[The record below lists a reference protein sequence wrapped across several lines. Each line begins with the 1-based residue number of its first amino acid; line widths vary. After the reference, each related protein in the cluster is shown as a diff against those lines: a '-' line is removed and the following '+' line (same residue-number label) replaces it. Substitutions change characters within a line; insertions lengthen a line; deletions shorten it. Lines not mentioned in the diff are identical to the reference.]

1 MKEATGSS
9 LLLYIVIIIVGAV
22 MLLFVSII
30 SYAKAYG
37 AKNKIVSAL
46 ETFEGYNADSIAE
59 INTSLGNM
67 GYTITS
73 KDFCNTTRVKNHL
86 NKLGITNQI
95 NLNDASGG
103 KYGYCLYQIPTGR
116 GGNYYLVVTFI
127 NFNVPVVG
135 NNLVFPVYGETKI
148 IGIDYNY

>member
-59 INTSLGNM
+59 INTSLGLSL
-67 GYTITS
+67 I
-73 KDFCNTTRVKNHL
+73 H
-86 NKLGITNQI
+86 I
-95 NLNDASGG
+95 
-103 KYGYCLYQIPTGR
+103 
-116 GGNYYLVVTFI
+116 
-127 NFNVPVVG
+127 
-135 NNLVFPVYGETKI
+135 
-148 IGIDYNY
+148 